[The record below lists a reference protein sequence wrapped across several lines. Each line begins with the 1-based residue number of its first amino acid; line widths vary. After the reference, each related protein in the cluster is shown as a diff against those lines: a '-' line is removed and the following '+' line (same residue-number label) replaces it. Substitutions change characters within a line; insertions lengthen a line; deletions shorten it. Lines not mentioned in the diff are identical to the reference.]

1 MLAGDHGWP
10 RVTAGTCPVSSH
22 TAADDLR
29 GGRETPDSLFLLRTP
44 EPMTFSKE
52 QTLVLSTAFLTLPR
66 QGSPLTPVP
75 SPHHSPPQ
83 AHRHGRALKGQPGSP
98 PSQPRVNRWS
108 GKEPLLLG
116 SWPVPYKS
124 WPHAPPCPFLKEEGG
139 PHTPRCHLGIITD
152 HLHSKGPSG
161 YTAGLTMPDA
171 RGVPRPRTA
180 SSPRT
185 LLITPLADRG

>member
-1 MLAGDHGWP
+1 MPAGDHGWP
-10 RVTAGTCPVSSH
+10 RVTAGTCPVRSH
-22 TAADDLR
+22 TTADSLR
-29 GGRETPDSLFLLRTP
+29 GGRETPDSLFLLRAP

-98 PSQPRVNRWS
+98 PSQPRMNRWS

-116 SWPVPYKS
+116 SWPVPHKC
-124 WPHAPPCPFLKEEGG
+124 WPHAPFSRKRAPP
-139 PHTPRCHLGIITD
+139 TPRCLLGIITD
-152 HLHSKGPSG
+152 HLHSKAPSG
-161 YTAGLTMPDA
+161 YAAGLTMPDA
-171 RGVPRPRTA
+171 PGVPRPRTA
-180 SSPRT
+180 SCPRR